1 MDGKPLTVKELIDL
15 LKNYNP
21 DAIVGV
27 AEEVTEEAI
36 YSADI
41 ITEETAE
48 KDAEE

>member
-1 MDGKPLTVKELIDL
+1 MTEE
-15 LKNYNP
+15 
-21 DAIVGV
+21 AAET
-27 AEEVTEEAI
+27 AEEVTEEVI